1 MTITIKMG
9 YLMCQ
14 LLQHSNSWLSNMPIA
29 ILFWGSHNLLVN
41 TVHPYNKYDL
51 PIYDPERIIFFQE
64 IYGADT
70 KLAKRYHYEYI
81 GTKENVGIAEGYR
94 RLVERATGDLFLFL
108 DNDWELINYRSS
120 ALSDARFLIS

>member
-1 MTITIKMG
+1 M
-9 YLMCQ
+9 
-14 LLQHSNSWLSNMPIA
+14 SNMTIA
-29 ILFWGSHNLLVN
+29 ILSWGSHKTLEN
-41 TVHPYNKYDL
+41 TLQSYKKYDL

-64 IYGADT
+64 ISGADT
-70 KLAKRYHYEYI
+70 KLAKRYHYDYI

-108 DNDWELINYRSS
+108 ENDWELINYPSS